1 MDYSFQKT
9 YTLLPQSPL
18 IHFQWKQPGAALRAT
33 EVKPKL
39 DRYIAKRYGKS
50 IPDNWRNKQSPDAL
64 NYKLRLV
71 ADGSPEFN
79 LLGYIGRRNANT
91 PEKQEYVNNGCPYDI
106 YYGNMGA
113 NDEKR
118 GVTVKIRMTVDCFI
132 PELLEYIDSV
142 IGDFFIVTNFGTMQG
157 KGFGSFIVDGKKNDS
172 NYICQTLMVQYQARA
187 CYCFKASKRPFKQI
201 KCVYSLMKTGV
212 NLKDRD
218 DNQIAFSHS
227 ILFDYMHQ
235 QGIGNEKA
243 WMKQNRIAP
252 ALGRNT
258 NQHDP
263 VSRYVRALF
272 GIGEAIEFKN
282 SRTDPHDKVKV
293 TIKESGREIERL
305 NSPVLF
311 KVINNVVYFVG
322 MPVNEE
328 IYGKSFLFSSSM
340 GSGEIIVPRKD
351 ELPDDFM
358 NEFMHFAFTE
368 LTKCHTQFRDIQ
380 YIRLEEVKR
389 NG

>member
-39 DRYIAKRYGKS
+39 DRYIIKRYGEP
-50 IPDNWRNKQSPDAL
+50 IPDNWRNEQSPNAL

-71 ADGSPEFN
+71 ADGSPEFS
-79 LLGYIGRRNANT
+79 LLGYIGRRNADT
-91 PEKQEYVNNGCPYDI
+91 PEKQEYVNIGCPYDI
-106 YYGNMGA
+106 YYGNMGT

-118 GVTVKIRMTVDCFI
+118 GVTVKIRMTVDCFL
-132 PELLEYIDSV
+132 PELLKYIDDI
-142 IGDFFIVTNFGTMQG
+142 IGDFFIVKNFGTMQG
-157 KGFGSFIVDGKKNDS
+157 KGFGSYIVDGKPNDS
-172 NYICQTLMVQYQARA
+172 NYICQTLTTEYQANA
-187 CYCFKASKRPFKQI
+187 CFRFKASRAPFKQI
-201 KCVYSLMKTGV
+201 KCIYSLMKTG
-212 NLKDRD
+212 L
-218 DNQIAFSHS
+218 NQSYLRPPVYRRS
-227 ILFDYMHQ
+227 ILFDYMHDNN
-235 QGIGNEKA
+235 IGNEKA
-243 WMKQNRIAP
+243 WLKQSKIAP

-258 NQHDP
+258 NQHDA

-272 GIGEAIEFKN
+272 GVGEAIEFKN
-282 SRTDPHDKVKV
+282 SQSNPRDKVKV
-293 TIKESGREIERL
+293 TIKESGKEIERL
-305 NSPVLF
+305 SSPVLF
-311 KVINNVVYFVG
+311 KVINSVVYFVG

-328 IYGKSFLFSSSM
+328 IYGKTFLFSSSM
-340 GSGEIIVPRKD
+340 GSGEISVPCKD
-351 ELPDDFM
+351 ELPDNFM
-358 NEFMHFAFTE
+358 NEFMRYAFTE